1 MSVTLVDAP
10 PVSSSE
16 QQQQPALQPVTAAT
30 TNNSTVTASA
40 VLTPCSQYLRF
51 EVKDTGPGV
60 PDEKKDTLFKP
71 FSQLQKGVGGTG
83 LGLYSVKKKITILGG
98 TVGCENN
105 PDTGDNTGVIF
116 WFTIPYTPDTWGN
129 NPMSATSSAY
139 NSSMS
144 LTRSQVDVM
153 VADEYTHSANAIA
166 IKHEKEQQQQQQQQQ
181 REQQTHSNS
190 NSSSR
195 RPETSRISADDA
207 RSSRCLSNNV
217 YGVTV
222 DTSTTAATT
231 IDHNTTA
238 TTAVTAVSDTNSAV
252 SDIETGRG
260 RVVKCNSSGSSGGTG
275 NHHHQQQQ
283 QQQNKTAWFSQQ
295 RISLKSQSSLSAVQ
309 QQQQRQSATAV
320 ASSSIARAASSYDS
334 STSSNADDDTECYR
348 ESRAATE
355 PIGLCND
362 QSQSNGR
369 YYSNHQLKVRQLQ
382 QQHASSIRSALPYAM
397 MQRGGSASR
406 VVPTTNDNTTAA
418 TATTTMQQ
426 QQRQQQ
432 QQHGPIT
439 LAPLIHV
446 TKQISSNNG
455 SRSNSNSGAA
465 AAVADADMSKCVLI
479 VEDEPSISKF
489 LTVMF
494 RKQGY
499 RVETA
504 YNGQQVRLLREWEQS
519 LSIDNNTDSTST
531 HTKTAMD
538 TTGTG
543 NSSGTV
549 SDGIGTTAN
558 TTAATATAALG
569 TVTATTCSVTATIK
583 RHQYIAVMSADLND
597 SAVSVIAKGCDAYIP
612 KPVSISTA
620 R

>member
-16 QQQQPALQPVTAAT
+16 QQQQPVLQPVTAAT
-30 TNNSTVTASA
+30 TNNSTVTTST
-40 VLTPCSQYLRF
+40 VVPSCSQYLRF

-144 LTRSQVDVM
+144 LNRSQVDVM

-166 IKHEKEQQQQQQQQQ
+166 VKHEQEQQQQQQQQQ
-181 REQQTHSNS
+181 QEQQTHSNS

-195 RPETSRISADDA
+195 RPETSRTSGDDA

-231 IDHNTTA
+231 NDHNTTA
-238 TTAVTAVSDTNSAV
+238 TTDVTAVSDTDSAV

-260 RVVKCNSSGSSGGTG
+260 RVVKCNSSGNSGGTG

-283 QQQNKTAWFSQQ
+283 QQQNKTAWLSQQ
-295 RISLKSQSSLSAVQ
+295 HISLKSQSSLSAVQ

-334 STSSNADDDTECYR
+334 STSSNANDDTECYR
-348 ESRAATE
+348 ESRAVTE

-362 QSQSNGR
+362 QSHSNGR

-406 VVPTTNDNTTAA
+406 VVPTTNDNTAAA
-418 TATTTMQQ
+418 TATTTQQ
-426 QQRQQQ
+426 QQQHQ

-446 TKQISSNNG
+446 TKQNSSNTG
-455 SRSNSNSGAA
+455 SSSNSGAA

-489 LTVMF
+489 LTVSASNLIKF
-494 RKQGY
+494 
-499 RVETA
+499 A
-504 YNGQQVRLLREWEQS
+504 LLM
-519 LSIDNNTDSTST
+519 LNNQ
-531 HTKTAMD
+531 
-538 TTGTG
+538 
-543 NSSGTV
+543 
-549 SDGIGTTAN
+549 
-558 TTAATATAALG
+558 AL
-569 TVTATTCSVTATIK
+569 
-583 RHQYIAVMSADLND
+583 
-597 SAVSVIAKGCDAYIP
+597 
-612 KPVSISTA
+612 
-620 R
+620 